1 MADQKLNIQIR
12 AFDKTKG
19 AFNGVTKSIRAVG
32 RAIFSMKTALAGVIG
47 LTGIGLLVR
56 QSLQATDVL
65 AKTATK
71 IGTTTESLSRL
82 RFAAQQTGVATATM
96 DMALQ
101 RFVRR
106 TAEAARGTGE
116 AKGALR
122 ELNLDAR
129 ELLEMPLDQQMIAL
143 SDAFKTLPTDA
154 DKVRVAMKLFDSEGV
169 ALVGTLKAGAEGI
182 TAMFNEAEKLGIVMS
197 GTAAAG
203 VEKANDALN
212 RLFSVFKGVKDQ
224 IVAAL
229 APSIEALATLLKD
242 KLITQIKSVN
252 GDMQKFAELIRDKLL
267 GFLQSFIYGL
277 ATTIQK
283 FEEFGN
289 KIITVLNNINSFFG
303 GEENL
308 FEKFTGDISKGLFN
322 AGDAVGKFSEK
333 LKLLPNTLTE
343 IKDPLKDT
351 RTLADDLKDA
361 FSTASDALP
370 SLQEGL
376 TSVANVFANQFTAGL
391 TDAIDGTKKASDAFK
406 GMARSVVRSLTQ
418 MLLQYYITKPLFDLI
433 TGSIGGGGN
442 SGGNTANLSSNVNS
456 AVGRH
461 SYLSPP
467 PPRAIGG
474 AVQSG
479 KPYMVGERGRE
490 LFTPNQSGSI
500 VPNDKL
506 QTGGAVVNQ
515 TINITTGV
523 QQTVRAE
530 IQNLM
535 PQIQEATKAAVADSR
550 ARGGSYSKALVGR

>member
-12 AFDKTKG
+12 AFDKTKS

-82 RFAAQQTGVATATM
+82 RFAAEQTGVATATM

-229 APSIEALATLLKD
+229 APAIESFATLLKD
-242 KLITQIKSVN
+242 KLIAQINSVN
-252 GDMQKFAELIRDKLL
+252 GNMQKFAELIRDKLL
-267 GFLQSFIYGL
+267 GFVQSLIYGL
-277 ATTIQK
+277 ANVIQG
-283 FEEFGN
+283 FENFAN
-289 KIITVLNNINSFFG
+289 KLIQIANAINKLVG
-303 GEENL
+303 GEGKL
-308 FEKFTGDISKGLFN
+308 FTEFTGSLSQSLFN
-322 AGDAVGKFSEK
+322 AGDAVTRFAENLKILPSTITDVEKPLGKA
-333 LKLLPNTLTE
+333 
-343 IKDPLKDT
+343 

-406 GMARSVVRSLTQ
+406 DMARSVVRSLTQ

-442 SGGNTANLSSNVNS
+442 SGGNTANLSGNS
-456 AVGRH
+456 VSSLTGQSFGSTTEPFRM
-461 SYLSPP
+461 SPASKP
-467 PPRAIGG
+467 SVSMNGG
-474 AVQSG
+474 SG
-479 KPYMVGERGRE
+479 
-490 LFTPNQSGSI
+490 T
-500 VPNDKL
+500 
-506 QTGGAVVNQ
+506 VNQ
-515 TINITTGV
+515 TINVTTGV

-530 IQNLM
+530 IQNMM

>member
-12 AFDKTKG
+12 AFDKTKS

-65 AKTATK
+65 AKTANK

-82 RFAAQQTGVATATM
+82 RFAAEQTGVATATM

-203 VEKANDALN
+203 VERANDALN

-229 APSIEALATLLKD
+229 APAIERLATIVKD
-242 KLITQIKSVN
+242 KLVASINSVN
-252 GDMQKFAELIRDKLL
+252 GDMTAFAELIRTKILDSIV
-267 GFLQSFIYGL
+267 GFLRLIANLVEGLERAADAATYVYLAFKRWQEQSDAPIEFASNVGTFSGAIL
-277 ATTIQK
+277 NAAISIQQ
-283 FEEFGN
+283 
-289 KIITVLNNINSFFG
+289 
-303 GEENL
+303 
-308 FEKFTGDISKGLFN
+308 FN
-322 AGDAVGKFSEK
+322 ASLGSLPATFGK
-333 LKLLPNTLTE
+333 

-406 GMARSVVRSLTQ
+406 DMARSVVRSLTQ

-442 SGGNTANLSSNVNS
+442 SGSADTSSATVN
-456 AVGRH
+456 AGM
-461 SYLSPP
+461 
-467 PPRAIGG
+467 
-474 AVQSG
+474 QSG
-479 KPYMVGERGRE
+479 FEVGSSVEPFRMSPASKPSVSMNGG
-490 LFTPNQSGSI
+490 SG
-500 VPNDKL
+500 
-506 QTGGAVVNQ
+506 TVNQ
-515 TINITTGV
+515 TINVTTGV

-530 IQNLM
+530 IQNMM

>member
-12 AFDKTKG
+12 AFDKTKS

-82 RFAAQQTGVATATM
+82 RFAAEQTGVATATM

-143 SDAFKTLPTDA
+143 SDAFKTLPSDA

-203 VEKANDALN
+203 VERANDALN

-229 APSIEALATLLKD
+229 APAIESFATLLKD
-242 KLITQIKSVN
+242 KLIAQINSVN
-252 GDMQKFAELIRDKLL
+252 GNMQKFAELIRDKLL
-267 GFLQSFIYGL
+267 GFVQSLIYGL
-277 ATTIQK
+277 ANVIQG
-283 FEEFGN
+283 FENFAN
-289 KIITVLNNINSFFG
+289 KLIQIANAINKLVG
-303 GEENL
+303 GEGKL
-308 FEKFTGDISKGLFN
+308 FTEFTGSLSQSLFN
-322 AGDAVGKFSEK
+322 AGDAVTKFAENLKILPSTITDVEKPLGKA
-333 LKLLPNTLTE
+333 
-343 IKDPLKDT
+343 

-406 GMARSVVRSLTQ
+406 DMARSVVRSLTQ

-442 SGGNTANLSSNVNS
+442 SGGNTANVSGNSVSSITGQS
-456 AVGRH
+456 FGSTTEPFRM
-461 SYLSPP
+461 SPASKP
-467 PPRAIGG
+467 SVSMNGG
-474 AVQSG
+474 SG
-479 KPYMVGERGRE
+479 
-490 LFTPNQSGSI
+490 T
-500 VPNDKL
+500 
-506 QTGGAVVNQ
+506 VNQ
-515 TINITTGV
+515 TINVTTGV

>member
-12 AFDKTKG
+12 AFDKTKS

-82 RFAAQQTGVATATM
+82 RFAAEQTGVATATM

-143 SDAFKTLPTDA
+143 SDAFKTLPSDA

-203 VEKANDALN
+203 VERANDALN

-229 APSIEALATLLKD
+229 APAIESFATLLKD
-242 KLITQIKSVN
+242 KLIAQINSVN
-252 GDMQKFAELIRDKLL
+252 GNMQKFAELIRDKLL
-267 GFLQSFIYGL
+267 GFVQSLIYGL
-277 ATTIQK
+277 ANVIQG
-283 FEEFGN
+283 FENFAN
-289 KIITVLNNINSFFG
+289 KLIQIANAINKLVG
-303 GEENL
+303 GEGKL
-308 FEKFTGDISKGLFN
+308 FTEFTGSLSQSLFN
-322 AGDAVGKFSEK
+322 AGDAVTKFAENLKILPSTITDVEKPLGKA
-333 LKLLPNTLTE
+333 
-343 IKDPLKDT
+343 

-406 GMARSVVRSLTQ
+406 DMARSVVRSLTQ

-433 TGSIGGGGN
+433 TGSIGGAGN
-442 SGGNTANLSSNVNS
+442 SGGNTANLSGNS
-456 AVGRH
+456 VSSLTGQSFGSTTEPFRM
-461 SYLSPP
+461 SPASKP
-467 PPRAIGG
+467 SVSMNGG
-474 AVQSG
+474 SG
-479 KPYMVGERGRE
+479 
-490 LFTPNQSGSI
+490 T
-500 VPNDKL
+500 
-506 QTGGAVVNQ
+506 VNQ
-515 TINITTGV
+515 TINVTTGV

>member
-12 AFDKTKG
+12 AFDKTKS

-82 RFAAQQTGVATATM
+82 RFAAEQTGVATATM

-143 SDAFKTLPTDA
+143 SDAFKTLPSDA

-203 VEKANDALN
+203 VERANDALN

-229 APSIEALATLLKD
+229 APAIESFATLLKD
-242 KLITQIKSVN
+242 KLIAQINSVN
-252 GDMQKFAELIRDKLL
+252 GNMQKFAELIRDKLL
-267 GFLQSFIYGL
+267 GFVQSLIYGL
-277 ATTIQK
+277 ANVIQG
-283 FEEFGN
+283 FENFAN
-289 KIITVLNNINSFFG
+289 KLIQIANAINKLVG
-303 GEENL
+303 GEGKL
-308 FEKFTGDISKGLFN
+308 FTEFTGSLSQSLFN
-322 AGDAVGKFSEK
+322 AGDAVTKFAENLKILPSTITDVEKPLGKA
-333 LKLLPNTLTE
+333 
-343 IKDPLKDT
+343 

-406 GMARSVVRSLTQ
+406 DMARSVVRSLTQ

-433 TGSIGGGGN
+433 TGSIGGAGN
-442 SGGNTANLSSNVNS
+442 SGGNTENLSGNS
-456 AVGRH
+456 VSSLTGQSFGSTTEPFRM
-461 SYLSPP
+461 SPASKP
-467 PPRAIGG
+467 SVSMNGG
-474 AVQSG
+474 SG
-479 KPYMVGERGRE
+479 
-490 LFTPNQSGSI
+490 T
-500 VPNDKL
+500 
-506 QTGGAVVNQ
+506 VNQ
-515 TINITTGV
+515 TINVTTGV

>member
-65 AKTATK
+65 AKTANK

-82 RFAAQQTGVATATM
+82 RFAAEQTGVATATM

-182 TAMFNEAEKLGIVMS
+182 TEMFNEAEKLGIVMS

-203 VEKANDALN
+203 VERANDALN

-229 APSIEALATLLKD
+229 APAIESFATLLKD
-242 KLITQIKSVN
+242 KLIAQINSVN
-252 GDMQKFAELIRDKLL
+252 GNMQKFAELIRDKLL

-277 ATTIQK
+277 AATIQK

-303 GEENL
+303 GEENV

-406 GMARSVVRSLTQ
+406 DMARSVVRSLTQ

-442 SGGNTANLSSNVNS
+442 SGGNSGGNTANLSGNS
-456 AVGRH
+456 VSSLTGQSFGSTTEPFRM
-461 SYLSPP
+461 SPASKP
-467 PPRAIGG
+467 SVSMNGG
-474 AVQSG
+474 SG
-479 KPYMVGERGRE
+479 
-490 LFTPNQSGSI
+490 T
-500 VPNDKL
+500 
-506 QTGGAVVNQ
+506 VNQ
-515 TINITTGV
+515 TINVTTGV

-530 IQNLM
+530 IQNMM